1 MTMRA
6 TIERSPDQGTN
17 DRGRPS
23 PPIYAE
29 LSGQV
34 PCRVWV
40 KDRKKDVNNVG
51 KIAVVEDMR
60 GIFPPS
66 ADVRRHDRLTITNRL
81 GAVQFGGPIA
91 VLTDSRR
98 GAAGSSPGH
107 VEFMLERHL

>member
-6 TIERSPDQGTN
+6 SIERSPTQGTN

-23 PPIYAE
+23 PPLYAPV
-29 LSGQV
+29 SGQV
-34 PCRVWV
+34 ACRIWM
-40 KDRKKDVNNVG
+40 KRKREANDVG

-81 GAVQFGGPIA
+81 GAVLFGGPIA
-91 VLTDSRR
+91 VLTDGRR
-98 GAAGSSPGH
+98 GASGSSPGH